1 MAGKGVGMVVWN
13 RSDGRGRGL
22 GAVHGEIPAASAGMT
37 ELGRGYA
44 QGMIEQLDR
53 TRLTGAVLMGAA
65 ALELL
70 LFLRGVSRG
79 SYAALAIPAAVLV
92 IVISALV
99 FWTGWTLLTVR
110 DELEELEF
118 AVEPLDDV

>member
-1 MAGKGVGMVVWN
+1 M
-13 RSDGRGRGL
+13 L
-22 GAVHGEIPAASAGMT
+22 
-37 ELGRGYA
+37 
-44 QGMIEQLDR
+44 EQWDR
-53 TRLTGAVLMGAA
+53 TRLTGAVLMGAV

-79 SYAALAIPAAVLV
+79 SYAALAIPAALLV